1 LETRNSEGWNRAVE
15 FAKMRYKKSYGA
27 NINPSPDYYLI
38 VQGTDEKIKSCA
50 GIWLGTQGKLF
61 SEYYLEQSF
70 HKLIS
75 KLEKNKVSRLDI
87 AEIGSVASIHPIAG
101 RTLFEMLSIITWC
114 MGVKYLIC
122 TSNPRSIEVMNKC
135 NVKFIPVCKAKISL
149 APKDEKI
156 DWGSYYQSDPTT
168 GYINLQNMKDHYH
181 SIVLKTIFDV
191 AS

>member
-1 LETRNSEGWNRAVE
+1 MRTLLETRNSEGWNRAVE

-38 VQGTDEKIKSCA
+38 AQGTDEKIKSCA
-50 GIWLGTQGKLF
+50 GIWLGNQGKLF

-101 RTLFEMLSIITWC
+101 RTLFEMLSIIT
-114 MGVKYLIC
+114 
-122 TSNPRSIEVMNKC
+122 
-135 NVKFIPVCKAKISL
+135 
-149 APKDEKI
+149 
-156 DWGSYYQSDPTT
+156 
-168 GYINLQNMKDHYH
+168 
-181 SIVLKTIFDV
+181 
-191 AS
+191 